1 MDYFKKI
8 DVENLGKS
16 MSMLKNLANANVTP
30 NTLEAVSKMNS
41 VINELNSKGFESEN
55 IEKLNDELKSVCDEL
70 KRDNSI

>member
-30 NTLEAVSKMNS
+30 TTLEAVSKMNS